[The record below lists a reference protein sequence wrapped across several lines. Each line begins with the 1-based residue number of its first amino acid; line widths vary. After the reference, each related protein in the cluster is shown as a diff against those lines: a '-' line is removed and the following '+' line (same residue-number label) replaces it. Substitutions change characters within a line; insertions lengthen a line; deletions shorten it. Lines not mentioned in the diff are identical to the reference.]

1 MHVFHRRKEEY
12 MGFVVLHGKGARD
25 ERQTATLVK
34 GKPLEYA
41 GELYSEEH
49 GRKFTTERA
58 GFQVL
63 KDPTDGTK
71 LVLAIDRKPI
81 AEWFKEQFEKLRQ
94 NIRRPIQPQRK
105 GKGFKL

>member
-34 GKPLEYA
+34 GKPLKYA
-41 GELYSEEH
+41 GKLYSEEH
-49 GRKFTTERA
+49 GRKCTTEKA
-58 GFQVL
+58 GVQVL
-63 KDPTDGTK
+63 KDPTDGTM

-81 AEWFKEQFEKLRQ
+81 AGWFKEQFEKIRQDLRQ
-94 NIRRPIQPQRK
+94 SQSRGMKP
-105 GKGFKL
+105 